1 MKKVLFVCLG
11 NICRSP
17 VAEAVFKKKV
27 AERGL
32 QDKIY
37 ADSAGTSNYHIG
49 SGPDPRSRENAL
61 LNNVHIDHKARQLV
75 PEDMDYFDYIIT
87 MDESNYR
94 NTLSLSTDE
103 QQRDK
108 VFMMRSFTEKGPDPS
123 VIKDVP
129 DPYYGGDEGFQHVFD
144 ILDDSC
150 EHLLNYIVK
159 SPRQADE

>member
-1 MKKVLFVCLG
+1 MG

-17 VAEAVFKKKV
+17 VAEAIFKKKV

-37 ADSAGTSNYHIG
+37 VDSAGTSNYHIG

-61 LNNVHIDHKARQLV
+61 LNHVHIDHRARQLV
-75 PEDMDYFDYIIT
+75 AEDLDYFDYIIT

-108 VFMMRSFTEKGPDPS
+108 VFMMRSITEKGPDPS

-144 ILDDSC
+144 ILEDSC
-150 EHLLNYIVK
+150 EHLLNYIVE
-159 SPRQADE
+159 SPIQADE